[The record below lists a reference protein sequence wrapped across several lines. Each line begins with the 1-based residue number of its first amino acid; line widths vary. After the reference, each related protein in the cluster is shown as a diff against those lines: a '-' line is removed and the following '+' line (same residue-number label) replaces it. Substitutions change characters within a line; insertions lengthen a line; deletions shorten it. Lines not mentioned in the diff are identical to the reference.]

1 MLTLFH
7 APWSRSGRIV
17 WLMEEIGADYDI
29 RYVDIYRAMSG
40 TGARDS
46 ANLHPDGK
54 VPALLHDDALV
65 TESAAIALYLTDL
78 HPNANLG
85 APVGSPE
92 RAAYVTW
99 LAWTAGE
106 MEPAFWGKING
117 TAETDPDA
125 KKRYDASVARL
136 LGALEKGPYL
146 MGERFTAVDVMI
158 ASALAWGRE
167 YVPESDLIDAYLERV
182 SARPAN
188 ARATEKDGTPPAEA
202 VAAQAA

>member
-17 WLMEEIGADYDI
+17 WLMEEIGAPYEI
-29 RYVDIYRAMSG
+29 EYVDIIRARTG
-40 TGARDS
+40 TGRRDK

-54 VPALLHDDALV
+54 VPALLHDGALV

-78 HPNANLG
+78 HADAGLG

-106 MEPAFWGKING
+106 MEPAYWGRISG
-117 TAETDPDA
+117 QTETDPA
-125 KKRYDASVARL
+125 ARLRYDQVNARL
-136 LGALEKGPYL
+136 LSALEHGPYL
-146 MGERFTAVDVMI
+146 MGHRFTAVDVMVG
-158 ASALAWGRE
+158 SAMVWGRE
-167 YVPESDLIDAYLERV
+167 FAPKSDLMDRWLDRISE
-182 SARPAN
+182 RPAN
-188 ARATEKDGTPPAEA
+188 HAATAKDGTPPAMAE
-202 VAAQAA
+202 VA